1 MPEAAR
7 VLPVRRGASPHT
19 EHSRQQCV
27 IMQCQNQ
34 AITVND
40 FATTTRAANES
51 LPRQCC
57 AGSGELLLIHRHMK
71 EITMH
76 DRIYHN
82 PRCSKSRAT
91 LELLKQRGVDIPVI
105 EYQSAP
111 PSKDEL
117 REVITLLGVKPLDI
131 IRSGDDLFADLG
143 LSTANGYSDEQWL
156 DVLAANPKLLQRPIV
171 VRNGKAAIGRPIE
184 NVMAIL

>member
-1 MPEAAR
+1 
-7 VLPVRRGASPHT
+7 
-19 EHSRQQCV
+19 
-27 IMQCQNQ
+27 
-34 AITVND
+34 
-40 FATTTRAANES
+40 
-51 LPRQCC
+51 
-57 AGSGELLLIHRHMK
+57 
-71 EITMH
+71 MH